1 MALILTFKTYAHPVP
16 WEYET
21 IADNLLAGRGYSFKF
36 LNTTYMSFNTP
47 LFGFLCAAVY
57 RATNHSHFPILA
69 IQSLFTVA
77 LALLIFSI
85 AKTVFTGRV
94 GLLAAALVSFH
105 PGLLYYDVFNL
116 LPLSIDSFLIAA
128 IAFVLLRWKD
138 KPSLWRMAVIGA
150 LIGIA
155 VLSRGITSVLLPL
168 VMIYTLVFS
177 RLRVAR
183 RLLFATGILCA
194 AIVVLAPWLIRNYSI
209 HRQVLISSTS
219 GENLWR
225 GNNALATGTSLDSH
239 NTPIFDL
246 WPEDFRKNVYAM
258 TELQQKEFFEKEA
271 FRFMRDRPW
280 RAFGLYLRKVYYF
293 WWFSPQSGILYP
305 QRYLTVYKPLYV
317 FLLVFSLVGFL
328 SAMRSSKSEAREL
341 ALILMGV
348 MISICLGQSLFYVE
362 GRHRWLIEPLLL
374 VFFSCGVFAAWKLIR
389 TRVWTKAQLKE
400 GRTQQSSILRE
411 ASSHQRCEQFVRDS
425 GGHRP

>member
-1 MALILTFKTYAHPVP
+1 MALILTFKTYAHPVL

-21 IADNLLAGRGYSFKF
+21 IADNLLAGRGYSFQF

-47 LFGFLCAAVY
+47 LYGFLCAAVY
-57 RATNHSHFPILA
+57 IATNHSHFPILA

-77 LALLIFSI
+77 LALVIFGI
-85 AKTVFTGRV
+85 AKTVFTARV

-105 PGLLYYDVFNL
+105 PGFVYYDVFNL

-128 IAFVLLRWKD
+128 IAFVLLRGRD
-138 KPSLWRMAVIGA
+138 KPKLWRMALIGA

-155 VLSRGITSVLLPL
+155 VLSRGITGVLLPL
-168 VMIYTLVFS
+168 VVIYTLVFS
-177 RLRVAR
+177 KLRIAR

-209 HRQVLISSTS
+209 HKRVVFISSTS
-219 GENLWR
+219 GHNLWR

-239 NTPIFDL
+239 NTKIFDL
-246 WPEDFRKNVYAM
+246 WPEDFRKKVYAM
-258 TELQQKEFFEKEA
+258 TELQQKEFFEAEA
-271 FRFMRDRPW
+271 FRFMRDSPW
-280 RAFGLYLRKVYYF
+280 RAFGLYVRKVYYF

-305 QRYLTVYKPLYV
+305 QRYLTVYKPLYA

-328 SAMRSSKSEAREL
+328 SAMRSSKSEARES

-348 MISICLGQSLFYVE
+348 MITICLGQSLFYVE
-362 GRHRWLIEPLLL
+362 GRHRWLIEPLLM
-374 VFFSCGVFAAWKLIR
+374 VFFSYGVFAAWKLIR
-389 TRVWTKAQLKE
+389 TRFWTKAQLKQE
-400 GRTQQSSILRE
+400 RTQQSSILRE
-411 ASSHQRCEQFVRDS
+411 GSSYQHCE
-425 GGHRP
+425 